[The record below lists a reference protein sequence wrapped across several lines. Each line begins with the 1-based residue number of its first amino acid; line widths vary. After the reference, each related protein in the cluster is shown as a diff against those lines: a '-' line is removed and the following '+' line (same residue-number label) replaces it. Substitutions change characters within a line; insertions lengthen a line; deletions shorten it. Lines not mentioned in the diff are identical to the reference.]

1 MGALMGEFFDR
12 KARVSAGVAGAVIAA
27 SAVAAALSE
36 QIGMI
41 VWAGSGVLGLAYGLA
56 VVWSIRKP
64 TPVRGAAP
72 LAESVPSIAAGQPV
86 AAQAVAAQA
95 VAAAGAAAQALA
107 AAEKVVAEAA
117 PAAGASLP
125 SPTRST
131 AFSAGLPGV
140 VAHPASA

>member
-36 QIGMI
+36 QLGMI

-64 TPVRGAAP
+64 SPARCAAP
-72 LAESVPSIAAGQPV
+72 LAESVPSSA
-86 AAQAVAAQA
+86 AAQAVAA
-95 VAAAGAAAQALA
+95 VDAAAQALA
-107 AAEKVVAEAA
+107 AAEQVVAEAA

-125 SPTRST
+125 SPARSAT
-131 AFSAGLPGV
+131 HFAGLPGV
-140 VAHPASA
+140 AAHPASA